1 MRSLQSSAYLAGLL
15 ATVSFAAPAG
25 AITTPA
31 VLSAYGAPVSSVIP
45 AAVLGGT
52 VSLGVSGDGA
62 TRYFG
67 TYGGGI
73 YKVVVA
79 TSATTTIRLP
89 EFNGNNILG
98 LDLRADGKV
107 LFAADQAVATRSLI
121 TASLSP
127 ASAPVNH
134 VVPAG
139 FAFDVSVAPDAK
151 HAAISGGDGIVIEDL
166 TNFTNRTIKLDRTV
180 ESTLPVST
188 LAYSPL
194 GTQIFFTNGADRVER
209 INSDG
214 TARTTLVTGLS
225 EPNLGAVDK
234 FGRFY
239 VGTSDTTGPLTGQL
253 LRFNA
258 DGTGRT
264 VLLSGFDQVDQVAL
278 DGTGSVSF
286 LGTKYVG
293 QTTLRTVVR
302 LPLRNLAPLTPKV
315 TAVAPGRAAISFVR
329 TSAAQLSFT
338 VSSSTT
344 PARSCTTTGL
354 TCTVTGLTRGQPV
367 FFTVT
372 ANNGFLA
379 SPKSTPTSTVRP

>member
-1 MRSLQSSAYLAGLL
+1 MRSLQSSVYAAGL
-15 ATVSFAAPAG
+15 VAAVAFS
-25 AITTPA
+25 TPA
-31 VLSAYGAPVSSVIP
+31 MATSAPVVLSAYGTPVAGSVP
-45 AAVLGGT
+45 ASVLGG
-52 VSLGVSGDGA
+52 VASFGVSPDGV

-79 TSATTTIRLP
+79 TSATTTVRLP
-89 EFNGNNILG
+89 DFNGNNILG
-98 LDLRADGKV
+98 LDVRADGKV

-127 ASAPVNH
+127 VAPLASH

-139 FAFDVSVAPDAK
+139 FAFDVSVAPDGK
-151 HAAISGGDGIVIEDL
+151 HAAISGGVNIVIQDL
-166 TNFTNRTIKLDRTV
+166 TNFTNRTIVLDRTV

-188 LAYSPL
+188 LAFSPL
-194 GTQIFFTNGADRVER
+194 GTQIFFTNGADRLER
-209 INSDG
+209 INLDG
-214 TARTTLVTGLS
+214 TGRTTLATGLS

-234 FGRFY
+234 AGHLY

-278 DGTGSVSF
+278 DVTGSVSF
-286 LGTKYVG
+286 LGTKYLG
-293 QTTLRTVVR
+293 QTTVNSVVR
-302 LPLRNLAPLTPKV
+302 LPLRNLAPVNAKV
-315 TAVAPGRAAISFVR
+315 TAVSPGRAAISFQR

-338 VSSSTT
+338 VSSSST
-344 PARSCTTTGL
+344 PVQSCTTTGL
-354 TCTVTGLTRGQPV
+354 SCTVTGLTKGKPV
-367 FFTVT
+367 SFTVT
-372 ANNGFLA
+372 ANNGFLT
-379 SPKSTPTSTVRP
+379 SPKSLPTLTVKP